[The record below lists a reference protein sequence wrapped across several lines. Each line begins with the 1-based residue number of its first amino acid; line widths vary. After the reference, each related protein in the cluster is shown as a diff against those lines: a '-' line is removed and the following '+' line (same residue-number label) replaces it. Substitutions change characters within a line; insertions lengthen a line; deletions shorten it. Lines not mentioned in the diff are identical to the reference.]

1 MNAARRRSRIHS
13 GGNPHATAEDETAL
27 AYNMRKALK
36 ADPESKTFFARDV
49 VFDPYRAKP
58 WFIELVGET
67 LAK

>member
-1 MNAARRRSRIHS
+1 
-13 GGNPHATAEDETAL
+13 
-27 AYNMRKALK
+27 MRKALK